1 MILIRDILYKVT
13 LEKVVGNTAMAIRE
27 IHFDSR
33 KVGLDDVFVA
43 TRGTLFDGHNFIKA
57 AVDKGAI
64 AVVCE
69 EIPEQTVN
77 GVTYVQV
84 SDTQLA
90 LAIMASNYYQSP
102 SSNLK

>member
-1 MILIRDILYKVT
+1 MYKVT
-13 LEKVVGNTAMAIRE
+13 LEKVVGNTALAIRE

-43 TRGTLFDGHNFIKA
+43 TRGTLVDGHDYIKK

-69 EIPEQTVN
+69 EMPKQLVN
-77 GVTYVQV
+77 GITYIQV
-84 SDTQLA
+84 SDSL
-90 LAIMASNYYQSP
+90 P
-102 SSNLK
+102 HR